1 MIHGLGVD
9 ITDIARVVQ
18 AQTRNDH
25 FAVKVL
31 TPAELAQFQAYAGQ
45 RAWEYLAGRFSAKEA
60 YSKAYGTGIGT
71 VGWQDIEIIDND
83 HGRPRVTGP
92 FPGRAH
98 VSISHTHDLV
108 MTEVI
113 LEEDK

>member
-71 VGWQDIEIIDND
+71 VA
-83 HGRPRVTGP
+83 GRILRLLITTTGGP
-92 FPGRAH
+92 A
-98 VSISHTHDLV
+98 
-108 MTEVI
+108 
-113 LEEDK
+113 